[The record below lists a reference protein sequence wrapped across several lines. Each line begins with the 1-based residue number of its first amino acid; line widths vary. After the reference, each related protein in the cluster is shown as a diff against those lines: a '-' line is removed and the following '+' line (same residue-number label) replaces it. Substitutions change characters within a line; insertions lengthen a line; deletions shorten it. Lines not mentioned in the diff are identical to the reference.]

1 MKISKLKV
9 YDLEE
14 SIIASGYP
22 MRVNESEDIISEK
35 DLKRAI
41 VLANSEGGGHDQF
54 LSTII
59 VNFDLECSNKMWV
72 ELERYKFITFTS
84 SQSTMHMASKFDIK
98 NQCVDYTDDRIIKVC
113 EELKSN
119 YLETKDKEDYLKLL
133 YSLPSGFQ
141 LRARLSTN
149 YRCLKNV
156 YEQRKCHRLTEWRAF
171 CKEIEKLPYFKELC
185 INE

>member
-14 SIIASGYP
+14 SIVASGYP
-22 MRVNESEDIISEK
+22 MRVGGSDNKVTDK

-41 VLANSEGGGHDQF
+41 VLSKTDGSGHDQF
-54 LSTII
+54 LSTIL

-72 ELERYKFITFTS
+72 ELERYKFITFSS
-84 SQSTMHMASKFDIK
+84 SQSTMHMASKFDIR
-98 NQCVDYTDDRIIKVC
+98 NQCVDYVDERIIETC
-113 EELKSN
+113 EELRSK
-119 YLETKDKEDYLKLL
+119 YLETKNAEDYLKLL

-156 YEQRKCHRLTEWRAF
+156 YSQRKNHRLPEWRAF
-171 CKEIEKLPYFKELC
+171 CEEIENLPYFEELC
-185 INE
+185 IDM